1 MILGQVQSEPHICS
15 HVDFLLLCF
24 SPSSSSPIISLP
36 HHLAPPSSRA
46 TYFFLDNTAE
56 SADSEFITL
65 IFTGFSQLRKPARV
79 CTPGWPA
86 STVSFFLFPILLS
99 PKSAVPPTLQWG
111 LTPSTA
117 TRRAAAPLHLRCLAL
132 MGPQRH
138 RAAQHSTSSQSLKLP
153 PAVTLPHMPPLT
165 SMCPVHPAH
174 RTARNQH
181 AHQDWVCKFFF
192 SFVTRTF
199 DHVVV
204 GPTVLC
210 RTLPYTTHNPAAAAT
225 SPPIRSDSLRL
236 PRRALFS
243 FLFDLFLQA
252 FCNDTASFWLPPQR
266 CQVLYSFKCILCGK
280 AGHHACSRSY
290 PKQGCFCVDLVE
302 TTGKAVYPTDL
313 QVLLERADLVSTEL
327 SPCLPESD
335 LSVRDI
341 KQLSKGQK
349 KRQCSAAAKARA
361 NPAEAASTT
370 CPARH
375 QAAPPS
381 HTTSLPLN
389 APLCHAEAP
398 ANVPSHRELL
408 L

>member
-1 MILGQVQSEPHICS
+1 MDHTATKTCTGLHTRLACLHREFLSFSYSSVSKICS
-15 HVDFLLLCF
+15 APHVTVELDPLH
-24 SPSSSSPIISLP
+24 SNTTGSGPI
-36 HHLAPPSSRA
+36 A
-46 TYFFLDNTAE
+46 
-56 SADSEFITL
+56 
-65 IFTGFSQLRKPARV
+65 
-79 CTPGWPA
+79 
-86 STVSFFLFPILLS
+86 
-99 PKSAVPPTLQWG
+99 PTLLG
-111 LTPSTA
+111 PDGA
-117 TRRAAAPLHLRCLAL
+117 TTSS
-132 MGPQRH
+132 
-138 RAAQHSTSSQSLKLP
+138 AAQHSTSSQSLKLP

-266 CQVLYSFKCILCGK
+266 CQVLCSFKCILCGK
-280 AGHHACSRSY
+280 AGHHACSRSC

-302 TTGKAVYPTDL
+302 TTGEAVYPTDL
-313 QVLLERADLVSTEL
+313 QVLLERADPVSTEL

-335 LSVRDI
+335 LPVRDI

-349 KRQCSAAAKARA
+349 KRQRSAAAKARA

-381 HTTSLPLN
+381 HTTSLPPN
-389 APLCHAEAP
+389 APPCHAGAP
-398 ANVPSHRELL
+398 ANAPTHRELL
-408 L
+408 S